1 MAHWRETAIGLT
13 VVAGVAIMARVTL
26 AADMPTEALPK
37 ASAAEASVSPQ
48 AAPPV
53 PPGIDW
59 AKELPGNPEGER
71 KVARVTVQELIS
83 MLASDKPPVLLDAR
97 EHRAFEAGHIP
108 GSIEMGLR
116 VFPFKWR
123 TIPAGSRVVAYCTCP
138 EEHTAARVAYILNMR
153 GYEASALK
161 GGLEAWRAAG
171 REVVTAPAF
180 PGSN

>member
-1 MAHWRETAIGLT
+1 MAHWRETATGLAVIA
-13 VVAGVAIMARVTL
+13 VVAVMARVTL
-26 AADMPTEALPK
+26 AADLPQEALPK
-37 ASAAEASVSPQ
+37 AAPPQ
-48 AAPPV
+48 ASTSSQAVPPA

-71 KVARVTVQELIS
+71 KVPRVTVEDLIR
-83 MLASDKPPVLLDAR
+83 MLASDKPPVLIDAR

-116 VFPFKWR
+116 LFPSKWR
-123 TIPAGSRVVAYCTCP
+123 SVPAGSRVVAYCTCP

-180 PGSN
+180 PTSN